1 MTANLLVVCTAN
13 IARSPLAA
21 ALLQVHV
28 RARGLEDQ
36 VRIAS
41 AGTRAREGYAAA
53 QPSVAIAAG
62 WGVDLR
68 RHRSQPVTDELLASS
83 DLIVTMTEVHRDALG
98 GRGAGVSERCFTLYE
113 LRRLLHGVDVA
124 AASSQASSPA
134 SPQSAS
140 QASSPASQQAASRGS
155 SPASPQ
161 SASQGSSQA
170 SSPAS
175 PDGHPGSSPLA
186 ISERVAV
193 AVRQAHQRRPVSAR
207 SGREDIPDPYG
218 RDEEVYQAVAT
229 ELVEAVGA
237 IATPL
242 FGPVPAAAH
251 ANLPRPPRASRPR
264 RLRRRRG

>member
-1 MTANLLVVCTAN
+1 VTVNLLVVCTAN
-13 IARSPLAA
+13 IARSPLAE

-28 RARGLEDQ
+28 RVRGLEDQ

-53 QPSVAIAAG
+53 QPSVVIAAG

-68 RHRSQPVTDELLASS
+68 RHRSQPVTDELLESS

-124 AASSQASSPA
+124 AASQGN
-134 SPQSAS
+134 PQSAS
-140 QASSPASQQAASRGS
+140 QAS
-155 SPASPQ
+155 
-161 SASQGSSQA
+161 
-170 SSPAS
+170 
-175 PDGHPGSSPLA
+175 PDGDPGSSALA
-186 ISERVAV
+186 TSERVAV

-251 ANLPRPPRASRPR
+251 ANLPRAPRASRPR
-264 RLRRRRG
+264 RFRRRSG

>member
-134 SPQSAS
+134 S
-140 QASSPASQQAASRGS
+140 QQAASRGS

-161 SASQGSSQA
+161 SASQASSQA

>member
-13 IARSPLAA
+13 IARSPLAE
-21 ALLQVHV
+21 ALLQAHV
-28 RARGLEDQ
+28 RVRGLEDE

-41 AGTRAREGYAAA
+41 AGTRARHGYAAA

-68 RHRSQPVTDELLASS
+68 RHRSQPVTDELLESS

-98 GRGAGVSERCFTLYE
+98 GRGARVSERCFTLYE
-113 LRRLLHGVDVA
+113 LRRLLHGVDVTA
-124 AASSQASSPA
+124 
-134 SPQSAS
+134 
-140 QASSPASQQAASRGS
+140 
-155 SPASPQ
+155 
-161 SASQGSSQA
+161 ASQGSA
-170 SSPAS
+170 ALSPELPAALS
-175 PDGHPGSSPLA
+175 PELSAALPPDGDRARPSLA
-186 ISERVAV
+186 TSDRVA
-193 AVRQAHQRRPVSAR
+193 AVVREAHQRRPLSAR

-218 RDEEVYQAVAT
+218 RDEEVYEAVAT

-251 ANLPRPPRASRPR
+251 ANLPRAPRASRRR
-264 RLRRRRG
+264 RLRRRSG

>member
-1 MTANLLVVCTAN
+1 VTANLLVVCTAN

-36 VRIAS
+36 VKIAS

-68 RHRSQPVTDELLASS
+68 RHRSQPVTDELLEGS
-83 DLIVTMTEVHRDALG
+83 DLIVTMTEVHRVALD
-98 GRGAGVSERCFTLYE
+98 GRGDGVSERCFTLHE
-113 LRRLLHGVDVA
+113 LRRLLHGVDLA
-124 AASSQASSPA
+124 SSPQASSQAS
-134 SPQSAS
+134 PQL
-140 QASSPASQQAASRGS
+140 
-155 SPASPQ
+155 
-161 SASQGSSQA
+161 
-170 SSPAS
+170 S
-175 PDGHPGSSPLA
+175 PDQGPDRPTLA

-193 AVRQAHQRRPVSAR
+193 AGRQAHQRRPVSVR

-229 ELVEAVGA
+229 ELVEVVGA

-242 FGPVPAAAH
+242 LGPVPAAAH
-251 ANLPRPPRASRPR
+251 VNLPRAPRASRPR

>member
-28 RARGLEDQ
+28 RVRGLEDQ

-68 RHRSQPVTDELLASS
+68 QHRSQPVTDELLEAS
-83 DLIVTMTEVHRDALG
+83 DLIITMTEVHRDALG

-124 AASSQASSPA
+124 AAA
-134 SPQSAS
+134 
-140 QASSPASQQAASRGS
+140 
-155 SPASPQ
+155 
-161 SASQGSSQA
+161 QG
-170 SSPAS
+170 S
-175 PDGHPGSSPLA
+175 PDGDPGRSALA
-186 ISERVAV
+186 TSERVAV

-207 SGREDIPDPYG
+207 SRREDIPDPYG

-237 IATPL
+237 VATPL

-251 ANLPRPPRASRPR
+251 ANLPRAPRASRPR
-264 RLRRRRG
+264 RLRRRSG